1 MGKTDKSLNQIVR
14 RREVSPV
21 RSRVTGMKVFL
32 SSVGRTLQ
40 AERDGLAAQLQ
51 VMAPYEPLRFE
62 DFTAQDRSSR
72 EACLAGVDACDVYI
86 LILGPRY
93 GEPLPDTDKAPTEEE
108 FEHARRTGK
117 PILVFTKDTSDPDEP
132 RQTGFK
138 ARVEDY
144 VDGYFRRS
152 FTDVLGLNVA
162 VTKAL
167 GDLPSRT
174 ALLRWTDLST
184 PAAMVWRWDVPQ
196 IGSSSSAPVLDVHL
210 IPLDGGQ
217 LRATRM
223 SQLPNVLTR
232 AARDA
237 GLFTETDPVEAGNTA
252 ELAWTTSRTSSSTSR
267 GFGIPHHNERWRGVL
282 VHRTGQVSVFES
294 LPADWIGALVNEH
307 DLQQRLSWLLVAAAA
322 HLSPQVADAAVAAS
336 LGPLAQ
342 VSEGDPSQVGVR
354 TSGSMGLRRPGAA
367 VMHPKHAVPVA
378 GLKAQPGDVAA
389 ELAAELI
396 STIRDD
402 TP

>member
-1 MGKTDKSLNQIVR
+1 M
-14 RREVSPV
+14 
-21 RSRVTGMKVFL
+21 FL

-51 VMAPYEPLRFE
+51 VMEPYQPLRFE
-62 DFTAQDRSSR
+62 DFTAQSRSSR
-72 EACLAGVDACDVYI
+72 EACLAGVNACDVYI

-93 GEPLPDTDKAPTEEE
+93 GDPLPDTDKAPTEEE
-108 FEHARRTGK
+108 FEHARRSGK
-117 PILVFTKDTSDPDEP
+117 QILVFTKNTSDPNEP
-132 RQTGFK
+132 RQAEFK

-174 ALLRWTDLST
+174 APLAWTDLTT
-184 PAAMVWRWDVPQ
+184 PAAVVWRWDVPQ
-196 IGSSSSAPVLDVHL
+196 VGNTSSAPVLDVHL

-217 LRATRM
+217 LRATQM
-223 SQLPNVLTR
+223 SQLPDVLTR

-237 GLFTETDPVEAGNTA
+237 GFVTETDPVEAGDTA
-252 ELAWTTSRTSSSTSR
+252 KLAWTTSRTPSSTSR
-267 GFGIPHHNERWRGVL
+267 GFGIPHHNERWCGVL
-282 VHRTGQVSVFES
+282 VHRSGQVSVFES
-294 LPADWIGALVNEH
+294 LPADWIGALVNQQ
-307 DLQQRLSWLLVAAAA
+307 DLQQRLFRLLMVATV
-322 HLSPQVADAAVAAS
+322 HLSPHVADTAVAAT

-342 VSEGDPSQVGVR
+342 VSEGDPSQVGLR
-354 TSGSMGLRRPGAA
+354 TSGSIGFRRPGAA
-367 VMHPKHAVPVA
+367 VMHPDHAVPVA
-378 GLKAQPGDVAA
+378 GLKAHPGDVAA

-396 STIRDD
+396 STVRD